1 MILEYFGT
9 YEVYI
14 STNYFTMSDYEPSPY
29 PFSVG
34 NEHIWCEHCGVTPCR
49 NINFTTELATSL
61 WFPSFLFNHNFEF
74 RAELGILDDPDEV
87 DDLLADDADD
97 SSDIASP
104 IRYVKR
110 IRFQVYKHYASE
122 HNLPWGANNYE
133 DLPHCIVAWTR
144 Y

>member
-1 MILEYFGT
+1 M
-9 YEVYI
+9 
-14 STNYFTMSDYEPSPY
+14 
-29 PFSVG
+29 
-34 NEHIWCEHCGVTPCR
+34 
-49 NINFTTELATSL
+49 
-61 WFPSFLFNHNFEF
+61 FNHNLEF
-74 RAELGILDDPDEV
+74 RAELEILDDPDEA
-87 DDLLADDADD
+87 DDFLADDADD

-144 Y
+144 LMFRAPAQDASMWNKNRSYYIIYKNKIIFVGYRNPIQHSNKKRKVNEGESNLVT